1 MTKSQEELIKL
12 KKEVN
17 QLSAE
22 IDSMKCKANRMDGG
36 TEKDKLLREIKDKQ
50 FQVLFYIEKM
60 NNISDRKQE

>member
-1 MTKSQEELIKL
+1 
-12 KKEVN
+12 
-17 QLSAE
+17 
-22 IDSMKCKANRMDGG
+22 MDGG